1 MEEERI
7 VLVHQRQG
15 MRRHI
20 RKLSNERMVVAIIVG
35 KAIVSPR
42 YARICIFDLSVLDLY
57 IYLNK
62 RQQSCFKHI

>member
-20 RKLSNERMVVAIIVG
+20 RRLSNERMVVAIVG

-42 YARICIFDLSVLDLY
+42 YARICIFDLSVLD
-57 IYLNK
+57 
-62 RQQSCFKHI
+62 F